1 MKNFIA
7 IISKPDNV
15 AIVIMIIMVL
25 FFTILAFYYAI
36 SGDRRRSRE
45 IDQTPSPEK
54 KADGADKIHSWP
66 YLR

>member
-1 MKNFIA
+1 MKNFIE

-15 AIVIMIIMVL
+15 AIVIMMIMVL

-45 IDQTPSPEK
+45 VDQGITP
-54 KADGADKIHSWP
+54 
-66 YLR
+66 